1 MADVR
6 INSEDDGYDG
16 GAAVTVS
23 ASFPVSIPV
32 PLPVLTSGVHRDP
45 VTSAG
50 TDNNRVG
57 SDENRNRNRS
67 RNSTETA
74 REVKSSGGNGTAAA
88 RALRG
93 HAGRNIPKNV
103 SQQGIDFISS

>member
-50 TDNNRVG
+50 TDN
-57 SDENRNRNRS
+57 DENRNRNRS

>member
-6 INSEDDGYDG
+6 INSEDDGYYG
-16 GAAVTVS
+16 GAAVT
-23 ASFPVSIPV
+23 
-32 PLPVLTSGVHRDP
+32 VHRDP

-67 RNSTETA
+67 SNSTETA

-93 HAGRNIPKNV
+93 HAGRNIPKDV
-103 SQQGIDFISS
+103 SRQGINFFSS